1 MKITKDQLQQIIK
14 EELQLVL
21 ESYPSWPA
29 SAAKG
34 AEMTPPKAPPAS
46 AGWLRQQTE
55 DRLRHEIKQF
65 WLDKGAKGWQAAI
78 KAGIDDHPGYGEL
91 SYEQLDR
98 ADERMKDKKNGGNG
112 EIYPDEPI
120 HFGLEQGSLYGME

>member
-1 MKITKDQLQQIIK
+1 LQITKSQLAQIIK

-29 SAAKG
+29 SADKG
-34 AEMTPPKAPPAS
+34 AGMVPPKAPA
-46 AGWLRQQTE
+46 AGSSWLHGQKK

-78 KAGIDDHPGYGEL
+78 KAGIDNHPGYGEL
-91 SYEQLDR
+91 SHEQIDR
-98 ADERMKDKKNGGNG
+98 ANKRMKDKENGGNG
-112 EIYPDEPI
+112 EIFPGEPM